1 MTDTPQHIKEL
12 QLKLWLSKSPGE
24 RLRLT
29 LEGNGQLLH
38 FWSSAQVVD
47 RSRNDEKS
55 NGLVET
61 KDQRERLRRTRLIQQ
76 INNNLLWPDFSF
88 GAR

>member
-12 QLKLWLSKSPGE
+12 QLKIWLSKSPRE
-24 RLRLT
+24 RLKLT

-47 RSRNDEKS
+47 RNQNKQKSKDE
-55 NGLVET
+55 VEN
-61 KDQRERLRRTRLIQQ
+61 QH
-76 INNNLLWPDFSF
+76 
-88 GAR
+88 

>member
-12 QLKLWLSKSPGE
+12 QLNIWLSKSPGE

-38 FWSSAQVVD
+38 FWSSAQVID
-47 RSRNDEKS
+47 RGRKDEKPNPS
-55 NGLVET
+55 AET
-61 KDQRERLRRTRLIQQ
+61 KNFL
-76 INNNLLWPDFSF
+76 
-88 GAR
+88 

>member
-12 QLKLWLSKSPGE
+12 QLKIWLSKSPEE

-47 RSRNDEKS
+47 RNQSEQKS
-55 NGLVET
+55 NRGT
-61 KDQRERLRRTRLIQQ
+61 D
-76 INNNLLWPDFSF
+76 N
-88 GAR
+88 

>member
-12 QLKLWLSKSPGE
+12 QLKIWLSKSPGE

-47 RSRNDEKS
+47 KNRNEQKS
-55 NGLVET
+55 N
-61 KDQRERLRRTRLIQQ
+61 REA
-76 INNNLLWPDFSF
+76 NN
-88 GAR
+88 

>member
-12 QLKLWLSKSPGE
+12 QLKIWLSKSPGE

-38 FWSSAQVVD
+38 FWSSAHVVD
-47 RSRNDEKS
+47 RNRNDEKS
-55 NGLVET
+55 N
-61 KDQRERLRRTRLIQQ
+61 REAGKKNFL
-76 INNNLLWPDFSF
+76 
-88 GAR
+88 